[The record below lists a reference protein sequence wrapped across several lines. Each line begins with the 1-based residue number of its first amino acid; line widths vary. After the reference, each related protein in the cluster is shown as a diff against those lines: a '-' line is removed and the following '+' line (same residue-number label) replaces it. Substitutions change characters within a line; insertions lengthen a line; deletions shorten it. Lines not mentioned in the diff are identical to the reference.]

1 MSQIKLDSSAFTSQ
15 EEEKKF
21 LTLSEI
27 FKNLEPT
34 KIIAK
39 LKESNGE
46 VELAIE
52 KLLEEQPTT
61 KSSKTTPNPTS
72 ISQQRKVEKNK
83 NSSIVIYVFEKPCSF
98 LCLMSYFFNSSIHSV
113 FH

>member
-1 MSQIKLDSSAFTSQ
+1 MSQTKADSSIFASQ

-52 KLLEEQPTT
+52 KLLEEQPTS
-61 KSSKTTPNPTS
+61 KISKTSAIPPS
-72 ISQQRKVEKNK
+72 IPQQRKVENSQKSFNNLIHL
-83 NSSIVIYVFEKPCSF
+83 NSSLF
-98 LCLMSYFFNSSIHSV
+98 LCLMS
-113 FH
+113 